1 MIHTARTVRTLQVIA
16 ITVGISL
23 FLWSTGLP
31 SVFLFAEAASITSAS
46 DTLSSSA
53 PGALSNHTIAFTT
66 PLGML
71 ASSTITITFPVEFTV
86 PVIGPDDIDLTA
98 SGTEMTVATTSLGV
112 DTWGAY
118 SSGQTITLTS
128 PPGVVQASSTPLVI
142 EIGTNAT
149 FGSTGDSQ
157 ITNPSGPTATTT
169 SYEIVID
176 GSMPDSGAVRVA
188 IVDEVIVS
196 ADVNTS
202 LTFSVAGVNS
212 SSTVNGSA
220 TTTAATTT
228 PTTLPFGTLGV
239 GVSKTL
245 AHDLTVSTNASNGYT
260 VTVEQTGDLQSTT
273 GSTIDGFID
282 GAYTTTP
289 AAWVKPGAVIANTDS
304 YGHWGITST
313 DSTTTRAA
321 LDEFSTDT
329 WVSGSTTPIVVM
341 GHDDVADGITAGV
354 GTARI
359 GYQIQIS
366 ALQEAGDDYT
376 TTLRYIVTPTF

>member
-16 ITVGISL
+16 ITVGMAL
-23 FLWSTGLP
+23 LLWSTGLP
-31 SVFLFAEAASITSAS
+31 SIFLFAEAASITSAS

-53 PGALSNHTIAFTT
+53 PGGLSNHTIAFAT
-66 PLGML
+66 PLGMP
-71 ASSTITITFPVEFTV
+71 ASSTITITFPAGFSL
-86 PVIGPDDIDLTA
+86 PVMGPDDIDLSA
-98 SGTEMTVATTSLGV
+98 SGTQKTVATTSSTSGV
-112 DTWGAY
+112 WGAY
-118 SSGQTITLTS
+118 FSGQVLTLTS
-128 PPGVVQASSTPLVI
+128 PTDVSQSSSTPFVI
-142 EIGTNAT
+142 SIGTNAT
-149 FGSTGDSQ
+149 TGVTGDAQ
-157 ITNPSGPTATTT
+157 ITNPTGTTT
-169 SYEIVID
+169 SYEILI
-176 GSMPDSGAVRVA
+176 GGTMPDSGSVRVA
-188 IVDEVIVS
+188 IVDQVVVS

-228 PTTLPFGTLGV
+228 PTTLPFGNLPV

-245 AHDLTVSTNASNGYT
+245 AHDLTVSTNAKNGYT

-273 GSTIDGFID
+273 GATIDGFID
-282 GAYTTTP
+282 GADTTTP
-289 AAWVKPGAVIANTDS
+289 AAWVRPSALIANTDT
-304 YGHWGITST
+304 YGHWGLTST

-321 LDEFSTDT
+321 LDEFSSDR
-329 WVSGSTTPIVVM
+329 WVSGSTTPIVIM
-341 GHDDVADGITAGV
+341 GHNDVADGVTAGV